1 MMSLLTRPV
10 TGARE
15 TFFSIDIVRGLSAI
29 AILVFHYI
37 HFTMGN
43 GSIGLPVARLD
54 EVAALGPLWLIR
66 KHGALAVMLFWMISG
81 FVFMNVY
88 AGRGVGGWT
97 FFVNRFARLYPLH
110 LLTLLVVAAVQWTSK
125 SVFGHYL
132 IYPVND
138 SWHFVLNL
146 FMASEW
152 GFTDFNSFNGPV
164 WSISIEILIYLAFW
178 IYVRTVRSTLLSA
191 SLLTCLF
198 IALFMAF
205 GGGIALCGVYFFAG
219 ASLFAALAL
228 LPPRLNR
235 AALLSA
241 LILLAIWGAALSMGL
256 LHRLPLTMILLGLFS
271 PLLLALALSE
281 RLGLHTRYRRFRS
294 VGDITYSTY
303 LWHSPLQMLF
313 LAGAAAGLWPI
324 GVVLT
329 SAFFFGYMIFVCL
342 FGYLSFRL
350 IERPA
355 QDALRRRMLGTG
367 KPVKAISAP

>member
-10 TGARE
+10 IGARE
-15 TFFSIDIVRGLSAI
+15 TFFSIDIVRGVSAV
-29 AILVFHYI
+29 AILVFHYV

-54 EVAALGPLWLIR
+54 EVAALRPLGLIR
-66 KHGALAVMLFWMISG
+66 QHGALAVMLFWMISG

-88 AGRGVGGWT
+88 AGRGAGGWT

-110 LLTLLVVAAVQWTSK
+110 LLTLLIVAAVQWTSMD
-125 SVFGHYL
+125 VFGHYL
-132 IYPVND
+132 IYQLND
-138 SWHFVLNL
+138 GWRFVLNL

-152 GFTDFNSFNGPV
+152 GFAMPNSFNGPV
-164 WSISIEILIYLAFW
+164 WSISVEILIYFAFW

-191 SLLTCLF
+191 ALLTVMFL
-198 IALFMAF
+198 ALFTAV

-228 LPPRLNR
+228 LPARLHR
-235 AALLSA
+235 VALLCA
-241 LILLAIWGAALSMGL
+241 LIALAIWVAALWMGL
-256 LHRLPLTMILLGLFS
+256 LHRLPLTVILLGLFS

-281 RLGLHTRYRRFRS
+281 RLGLHAAYRRFRS

-355 QDALRRRMLGTG
+355 QEALRRWMLGTG
-367 KPVKAISAP
+367 RPLKAISAP